1 MSSIESRV
9 LSLIRSETG
18 VLKQQLIRLEQSN
31 GRLENTISSLKTD
44 VADMKDVLDDI
55 RGNLTSSF
63 VKLIYN
69 STVFTKYL

>member
-9 LSLIRSETG
+9 LSMIRSETG